1 MAEVKL
7 NVETRKGVGTQAA
20 KKLRAVDKIPG
31 IFYIHGSKNIPITID
46 RTELHSIWGTE
57 AGLLDIGFDGKA
69 HKKGV
74 IRDIQFDPVK
84 GNPIH
89 IDLMGIKMTE
99 RIKMSV
105 QVHLVGTP
113 EGVKTHGGILQH
125 TLREIEVECLPSDI
139 PPAIELD
146 VSALNIGDNLQV
158 SDIELENVVIL
169 TDADSVL
176 ATVSPPRVT
185 ETAVE
190 AEEELEEGEEGAQP
204 EVLSQKAEDE
214 E

>member
-1 MAEVKL
+1 MAEVTL
-7 NVETRKGVGTQAA
+7 NVETREGLGTQAA

-46 RTELHSIWGTE
+46 RAELHSIWGAE
-57 AGLLDIGFDGKA
+57 AGLLDIVFDGKT

-89 IDLMGIKMTE
+89 VDLMGIKMTE
-99 RIKMSV
+99 KVKMTV

-139 PPAIELD
+139 PAAIEMD
-146 VSALNIGDNLQV
+146 VSALNIGDNLHV
-158 SDIELENVVIL
+158 SDIHLEKVEIL

-176 ATVSPPRVT
+176 ATVSPPRVA
-185 ETAVE
+185 ETPVE
-190 AEEELEEGEEGAQP
+190 AEEEEEEGAQP